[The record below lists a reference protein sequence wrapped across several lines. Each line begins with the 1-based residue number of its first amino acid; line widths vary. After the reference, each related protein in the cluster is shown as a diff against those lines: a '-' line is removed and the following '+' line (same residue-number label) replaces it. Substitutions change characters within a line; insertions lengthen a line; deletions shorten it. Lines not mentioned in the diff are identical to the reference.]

1 MTEQNATAR
10 SYGKLIVSWLILI
23 VFVVGVEYWIGWQT
37 VLQPWA
43 AFSWTQGIV
52 ALMLLVLSYA
62 LRAWRMYDY
71 FPQFLT
77 GQWLQTW
84 RLMLIHNVLNNLL
97 PARTG
102 EISFPVL
109 MKRYFGVSYAYSL
122 SALVW
127 FRVLDLHAVL
137 TFAIY
142 PLLVVT
148 PLKRLAIPI
157 ALVWMAL
164 PIVVYLLRDR
174 IEGLFA
180 GKDGKFSALAQQAM
194 YGLPDSWG
202 AFWRSW
208 GMTWANWLVKLIT
221 LAWLL
226 GQFLPNVSWNM
237 LLAGVVGGEL
247 TSVLP
252 IHAPGGFGTYESG
265 MVAALLP
272 VSSMQ
277 AATVAA
283 VNVHLFILGASLLG
297 GVLGW
302 LIPINPPKTT
312 ESSHSET
319 ANRAP

>member
-1 MTEQNATAR
+1 MTEQNATAG
-10 SYGKLIVSWLILI
+10 SYGKLIASWLILI
-23 VFVVGVEYWIGWQT
+23 LFVVGVEYWVGWQT
-37 VLQPWA
+37 VLQPWTT
-43 AFSWTQGIV
+43 FSWIQGVV
-52 ALMLLVLSYA
+52 ALALLVLSYA

-109 MKRYFGVSYAYSL
+109 MKRYFGVSYAHSV

-127 FRVLDLHAVL
+127 FRVLDLHTVL
-137 TFAIY
+137 SFAIY
-142 PLLVVT
+142 PLLIVT
-148 PLKRLAIPI
+148 PLKRLAMPI
-157 ALVWMAL
+157 VVIWMAL
-164 PIVVYLLRDR
+164 PIVVYLLRNR
-174 IEGLFA
+174 IEAAFA
-180 GKDGKFSALAQQAM
+180 GKDGKFSKLAQQAM

-208 GMTWANWLVKLIT
+208 GMTWANWLVKLVT

-226 GQFLPNVSWNM
+226 GQFLPSVSWNM

-252 IHAPGGFGTYESG
+252 IHAPGGFGTYEGG
-265 MVAALLP
+265 MIAALLP

-277 AATVAA
+277 AATVGA
-283 VNVHLFILGASLLG
+283 VNVHLFILGSSLIG
-297 GVLGW
+297 GLLGW
-302 LIPINPPKTT
+302 LIPLKEKQNV
-312 ESSHSET
+312 
-319 ANRAP
+319 

>member
-1 MTEQNATAR
+1 MTEHNATA
-10 SYGKLIVSWLILI
+10 YFPWKLVVSWLILI
-23 VFVVGVEYWIGWQT
+23 LFVAGVEHWLGWKT
-37 VLQPWA
+37 VLQPWL
-43 AFSWTQGIV
+43 AFSWVQGLV
-52 ALMLLVLSYA
+52 ALALLVLSYA

-102 EISFPVL
+102 EVSFPVL
-109 MKRYFGVSYAYSL
+109 MKRYFGVSYAHSV

-137 TFAIY
+137 SFAIY

-148 PLKRLAIPI
+148 PLKRLAVPI
-157 ALVWMAL
+157 VLVWMLL
-164 PIVVYLLRDR
+164 PLAVYLLRNR
-174 IEGLFA
+174 IEVAFA
-180 GKDGKFSALAQQAM
+180 GQDGKLSALAQQAM

-208 GMTWANWLVKLIT
+208 GMTWANWLVKLVT

-226 GQFLPNVSWNM
+226 GQFLPDVTWNM
-237 LLAGVVGGEL
+237 LLTSVVGGEL

-252 IHAPGGFGTYESG
+252 VHAPGGFGTYEAG

-272 VSSMQ
+272 VTAVQ
-277 AATVAA
+277 TATAGA
-283 VNVHLFILGASLLG
+283 VNVHLFILGSSLLG
-297 GVLGW
+297 GLLGW
-302 LIPINPPKTT
+302 LIPLKVQ
-312 ESSHSET
+312 HDV
-319 ANRAP
+319 